1 MNIKVVY
8 NGPINEKL
16 DKLISKMFEDNGFKQ
31 YAQGMDLMCLKSLL
45 KKKVK
50 KDRSGLRTQC

>member
-16 DKLISKMFEDNGFKQ
+16 DKLISKMFEDNGFEW
-31 YAQGMDLMCLKSLL
+31 YAQGMDLMTKERDIAFDVPEVLTKEE
-45 KKKVK
+45 
-50 KDRSGLRTQC
+50 G